1 MPDFGSMNETDVREA
16 VVRPFLESLGY
27 RHGTQ
32 ATIRTEVPLRY
43 NKAFLGRKN
52 PAKDPVLGRADYIC
66 EAIGYGRWVV
76 EVKSPS
82 QKVGR
87 DDIEQAHTYAAHP
100 EIAALYF
107 LVTNGRDYQLY
118 MTSRLEAPLLRWTYD
133 DIEELHVQ
141 IGAIL
146 EFDAIKKYATKITPD
161 TGRPLAKGLPSK
173 LRMLGGEIVY
183 GSHTEISTSQDEPTI
198 FKNIQTGAIEEGEI
212 IDGFGMGPMPCPFTV
227 SFEVFS
233 EAIGYYD
240 GEVFKGIV
248 SFDYRFLFHPPAGRS
263 NLEIG
268 NLLAKVPPAG
278 NLIGEGEFTVRF
290 ADS

>member
-1 MPDFGSMNETDVREA
+1 M
-16 VVRPFLESLGY
+16 
-27 RHGTQ
+27 
-32 ATIRTEVPLRY
+32 
-43 NKAFLGRKN
+43 
-52 PAKDPVLGRADYIC
+52 
-66 EAIGYGRWVV
+66 V

-183 GSHTEISTSQDEPTI
+183 GSHTSTHPLLQEDVIGDSVSPITEGSVTRIDDGRIKAKIRVMNVTGEARRLNEKLGLDKFEFISSSTEISTSQDEPTI